1 MKILPPMSGSA
12 KFVLK
17 PSSKNSIIEVQ
28 CPMSIDLVCTK
39 CVKYVPNSIFIKVVI
54 TKQMHH
60 LCFHHQFSCSKNL
73 IFLHMCRYVQKFLRA
88 VVDRWYTIPN
98 TDRSIDWIH
107 FRYFENAAVSGPFIF
122 VPFLSIACAK
132 KCCNNSI

>member
-1 MKILPPMSGSA
+1 MLNAIINMSGRT
-12 KFVLK
+12 K
-17 PSSKNSIIEVQ
+17 PQFFGIFPTAHINDCFEQTSIWAVSGSHRSTAQPLIL
-28 CPMSIDLVCTK
+28 M
-39 CVKYVPNSIFIKVVI
+39 VP
-54 TKQMHH
+54 KQMHH

-73 IFLHMCRYVQKFLRA
+73 IFLHMCRYIQKFLRA

-98 TDRSIDWIH
+98 TNRSRDWIH